1 MKSKQGQMVGFCY
14 PLSFILQNF
23 FFACLNC
30 FLVGQTSKP
39 VGQTHD
45 CLFSLA
51 GFKDKVSFFF
61 FSPFRLWEGEVHY
74 EKTFFFFFFSPVD
87 AYQWKKKLQSVFTV
101 VDCHCECFNLWYHS
115 WPRVR
120 IWEGCDFDWCR
131 TMYEFGVPTDHF
143 IPSMKPFD
151 TSRASHLTFKT
162 NMRFAEQTNKPER
175 WRET

>member
-1 MKSKQGQMVGFCY
+1 MSLQVFFTRPWTRITISNTHASRRASARFAPSSLHAIHEWHYDLQSQGRWSEWNQSRVRWLDSAILY

-61 FSPFRLWEGEVHY
+61 HLSDY
-74 EKTFFFFFFSPVD
+74 EKAKFIMRRLFFSFFSHPLTRTSERKSCRVCSPSSI
-87 AYQWKKKLQSVFTV
+87 ATV
-101 VDCHCECFNLWYHS
+101 NVS
-115 WPRVR
+115 T
-120 IWEGCDFDWCR
+120 FDI
-131 TMYEFGVPTDHF
+131 TLGP
-143 IPSMKPFD
+143 
-151 TSRASHLTFKT
+151 A
-162 NMRFAEQTNKPER
+162 
-175 WRET
+175 